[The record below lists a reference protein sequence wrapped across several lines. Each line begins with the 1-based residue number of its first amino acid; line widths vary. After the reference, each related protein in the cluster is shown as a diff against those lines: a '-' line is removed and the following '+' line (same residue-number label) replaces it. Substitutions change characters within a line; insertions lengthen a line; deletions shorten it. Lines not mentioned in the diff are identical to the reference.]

1 VLNPFFTKNLHFTQM
16 IGKPTTKYNTTD
28 SFIYHWS

>member
-1 VLNPFFTKNLHFTQM
+1 M